1 MKLMMINEYNIILC
15 AWQHAHDQGP
25 SHTSSVVVRPLPQDV
40 TLPLAEHQSLQA
52 GETYFYS
59 SEILVKHFPFKGEL
73 LYARFVVPA
82 SSGSLTAVVS
92 YNIFFVMLF
101 LQWVVV
107 SHRQKNVLADRLL
120 WFRLQPH
127 GLKTTWLPQFGFFSG
142 ITFSMFPWIV
152 NNCKYS

>member
-1 MKLMMINEYNIILC
+1 MKRCLMNTILC

-25 SHTSSVVVRPLPQDV
+25 SHTSSVVVRHLPQDV

-52 GETYFYS
+52 GESYSYS
-59 SEILVKHFPFKGEL
+59 SKTLVAKHFPLKGEL

-101 LQWVVV
+101 FQWVVV
-107 SHRQKNVLADRLL
+107 NHRQKNVLANRLL
-120 WFRLQPH
+120 LFRLQPH

-152 NNCKYS
+152 INCKYS

>member
-1 MKLMMINEYNIILC
+1 MTAY
-15 AWQHAHDQGP
+15 AHDQGP
-25 SHTSSVVVRPLPQDV
+25 SHTSSVVVRHLPQDV

-59 SEILVKHFPFKGEL
+59 SEILVAKHFPFKGEL

-120 WFRLQPH
+120 
-127 GLKTTWLPQFGFFSG
+127 
-142 ITFSMFPWIV
+142 
-152 NNCKYS
+152 